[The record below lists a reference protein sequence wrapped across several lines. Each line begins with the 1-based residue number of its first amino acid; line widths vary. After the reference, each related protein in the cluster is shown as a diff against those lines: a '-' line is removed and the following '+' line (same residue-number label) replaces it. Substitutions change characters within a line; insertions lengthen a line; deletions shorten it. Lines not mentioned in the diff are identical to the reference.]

1 MIRRF
6 RLEQK
11 SLYEKLVIAQ
21 RVSDMLEKFLDG
33 RLAPL
38 EIGAETG
45 GIEEWDDVVVVH
57 SKDDYEHLQIK
68 RQTTDFCTKD
78 PDLQVYLPKL
88 AKRRATR
95 NKGSKQTSSDSS
107 KSSDSVQ
114 AASQESTGN
123 DASDGG
129 PSVLDSA
136 FSSLAKHAGVGT
148 FAQLPERRFQ
158 LTLVGAHLHIKKD
171 LTVNHL
177 DELCKLCR
185 QAGLN
190 PTELAQRVDGPTTN
204 AYLWLT
210 TWCGF
215 KDWAQIIATLKRVY
229 VVCEGNDAALRQRS
243 EQCLG
248 RHFTDPVRALE
259 RLIMIITAETSD
271 VSALGCRAIIREL
284 KDELRPDIETWA
296 QYLLLDAGQS
306 AGQTWSFS
314 GTHDLGAVTPLSAQG
329 VVTHLWGGS
338 AGNRRLRV
346 YAPYAPPVGATLTLP
361 SAILRMAL
369 HLPNGSQ
376 SLMFGEP
383 IWRSSVAHEV
393 GHTLGCGE
401 SDLGELPWMENAERL
416 VCSQD
421 HQFQTQGAARAEAAA
436 LASAMDDLVWQ
447 RVVQGVATKIGA
459 IHDPALANAME
470 TIWLD
475 WLVDFTKDPED
486 RRQFLVQLLY
496 PQTEGKNATHALR
509 LGPRTLDIL
518 VSAVELLLLVAVG
531 VGGTDTEWKHFPG
544 CGEVLSIA
552 LKYWSGPASGTPEV
566 RLLSDD
572 PLINVVGPS
581 PAPVVIL
588 AGVTSPPSVL
598 RNEGMA
604 DDADSATSMAAER
617 QPHLLVTRAGVFNH
631 LRKGT
636 LASVQQYFTQQIQD
650 RLIARQSAINTNSKG
665 L

>member
-33 RLAPL
+33 RVAPL

-57 SKDDYEHLQIK
+57 SRESFEHLQIK

-78 PDLQVYLPKL
+78 PDLLKYQAQR
-88 AKRRATR
+88 AKR
-95 NKGSKQTSSDSS
+95 
-107 KSSDSVQ
+107 Q
-114 AASQESTGN
+114 AARKKSESKTSTSADLSDCASEQSAGA
-123 DASDGG
+123 DAAKGIL
-129 PSVLDSA
+129 SVLDSA
-136 FSSLAKHAGVGT
+136 FLSLAKHAQLGT
-148 FAQLPERRFQ
+148 FAEMPERRFQ

-185 QAGLN
+185 QPGLD
-190 PTELAQRVDGPTTN
+190 PAELALGEDGPRTR
-204 AYLWLT
+204 AYQWLT

-215 KDWAQIIATLKRVY
+215 KDWAQIIETLKRVS
-229 VVCEGNDAALRQRS
+229 VVCVGNDDALRQRS
-243 EQCLG
+243 VQSLG
-248 RHFTDPVRALE
+248 RHFIDPVRALE
-259 RLIMIITAETSD
+259 RLLMVITSD
-271 VSALGCRAIIREL
+271 ISDSAALGCRAIIRAL

-296 QYLLLDAGQS
+296 QYLLLDGGQS
-306 AGQTWSFS
+306 GGKTWSFS
-314 GTHDLGAVTPLSAQG
+314 GTHDLAAVAPLLAQG
-329 VVTHLWGGS
+329 VVAHLWDGT

-346 YAPYAPPVGATLTLP
+346 YAPYAPPVGATLTLL

-376 SLMFGEP
+376 SLLLGEP
-383 IWRSSVAHEV
+383 TWRSSVGHEV
-393 GHTLGCGE
+393 GHTFGCAE
-401 SDLGELPWMENAERL
+401 NDFGELPWMENAERL
-416 VCSQD
+416 VCSLD

-447 RVVQGVATKIGA
+447 RVVQGLAIKIA
-459 IHDPALANAME
+459 AVNDLALADAME
-470 TIWLD
+470 TIWLG
-475 WLVDFTKDPED
+475 WLADFAKDPED
-486 RRQFLVQLLY
+486 RRQFLEQLLY

-509 LGPRTLDIL
+509 LGPRTLDIV

-531 VGGTDTEWKHFPG
+531 VGGTGTAWKHFPG

-552 LKYWSGPASGTPEV
+552 LKYWSGPASDAPEV

-588 AGVTSPPSVL
+588 SGVTSPPSELLNV
-598 RNEGMA
+598 GMA
-604 DDADSATSMAAER
+604 DDAETATSMAAER
-617 QPHLLVTRAGVFNH
+617 QPHLLVTRSGVFNH
-631 LRKGT
+631 LRHGT
-636 LASVQQYFTQQIQD
+636 LASVQKHFTKQLQD
-650 RLIARQSAINTNSKG
+650 RLMARQSAIDTNSKG

>member
-33 RLAPL
+33 RVAPL

-78 PDLQVYLPKL
+78 PDLQAYLPKL
-88 AKRRATR
+88 AKRRAAR
-95 NKGSKQTSSDSS
+95 KKQSKGASSDST
-107 KSSDSVQ
+107 DSADPVQ
-114 AASQESTGN
+114 AVSQESAGN

-136 FSSLAKHAGVGT
+136 FSSLAKHADAGT

-158 LTLVGAHLHIKKD
+158 LTLVGAHLHIKKG

-190 PTELAQRVDGPTTN
+190 PVELAQRVDGPTTN

-215 KDWAQIIATLKRVY
+215 KDWGQIIDTLKRVH
-229 VVCEGNDAALRQRS
+229 VVCEGNDAALKQRS
-243 EQCLG
+243 EQSLG
-248 RHFTDPVRALE
+248 RHFTDSARALE
-259 RLIMIITAETSD
+259 RLIMVITADTSD
-271 VSALGCRAIIREL
+271 VSALGCRAIIRLL

-296 QYLLLDAGQS
+296 QYLLLDGGQS
-306 AGQTWSFS
+306 GGKTWSFS
-314 GTHDLGAVTPLSAQG
+314 GTHDLGALAPLSAQG
-329 VVTHLWGGS
+329 VVAHLWGGS

-346 YAPYAPPVGATLTLP
+346 YAPYTPPVGATLTLP

-376 SLMFGEP
+376 SLMLGEP
-383 IWRSSVAHEV
+383 TWRSSVSHEV
-393 GHTLGCGE
+393 GHTLGCAE
-401 SDLGELPWMENAERL
+401 SDLGELPWMENSERL
-416 VCSQD
+416 VCRLDQE
-421 HQFQTQGAARAEAAA
+421 FQTQGAVRAEAAA
-436 LASAMDDLVWQ
+436 LAHAMDDLVWQ
-447 RVVQGVATKIGA
+447 RVIQGVDTKIA
-459 IHDPALANAME
+459 AVTDPALADAME
-470 TIWLD
+470 KVWLD
-475 WLVDFTKDPED
+475 WLACFDKDPDD
-486 RRQFLVQLLY
+486 RRQFLAQLLY
-496 PQTEGKNATHALR
+496 PKTEGKNATHALR
-509 LGPRTLDIL
+509 LGPRTLDIV

-531 VGGTDTEWKHFPG
+531 VGGTGTAWKHFPG

-552 LKYWSGPASGTPEV
+552 LKYWSGPVGEAPEV

-588 AGVTSPPSVL
+588 SGVTSPPSVL

-617 QPHLLVTRAGVFNH
+617 QPQLLVTRAGVFNH

-636 LASVQQYFTQQIQD
+636 IASVQHYFAQQIQD